1 MFARLVSL
9 ALSQRLMVLVA
20 ALGLLLAGIDAYRKL
35 PVDAFPDIS
44 PTQVKIILKAPG
56 MTPEE
61 VENQVIAPLE
71 MELLGIPRQAMLRS
85 TAKYAI
91 ADITLDFQE
100 GTDVYWAR
108 QQTAERLANAM
119 DALPAGVS
127 GGLSP
132 ISTPLSDV
140 YMFTLE
146 GPGLSL
152 EERRTLL
159 DWTVRPALRG
169 LPGVA
174 DVNVLGGRARA
185 FEVVPDPAAL
195 AASGLTTAGLRR
207 ALEAANRNDGAGR
220 LIEGEEALVVRVVG
234 AAVTLDDLRA
244 TPIPLPSG
252 GAVRLGD
259 VAEVRTGA
267 LTRYGAVTEDGAGEA
282 VQAIVIA
289 LKGADAKAVV
299 GQVKA
304 RLAEVQTTLPK
315 GAVIRPFYDRSELV
329 ERATG
334 TVTKALMEAT
344 ILVVVLLLLF
354 LGELR
359 AAVVVAVTLP
369 FAALTT
375 FLLMR
380 AFGLSANLMSLGGL
394 AIAIGMLVD
403 AAVVVV
409 ENTVERLNNPD
420 IKGSRK
426 LHLVHEACREVATPV
441 VSGVIIICLV
451 FMPLLSLQGLEGKLF
466 GPVALT
472 IVFALASSLALSFT
486 LIPVLSSF
494 LLKPQPHH
502 ESWLMR
508 RISPA
513 YARLLERSLARPM
526 PVVAAALVGMAA
538 AGAGYVFI
546 GKSFMPTMD
555 EGAILMQLA
564 KLPSVNLDES
574 ARQDMAVQRAVLQRV
589 PEVKRIVARAG
600 SDELGLDPMGL
611 NETDSFLVLAPKS
624 EWRRRDKVW
633 LTDELRKVVGDFPGV
648 DAAFTQPIEMRV
660 SEMLTG
666 SRGDLAVKVFGPDLA
681 TLGDLAA
688 RIEASLRATPGAADV
703 YTVAGDSLAYLQL
716 DMDRAAAGRAGLSIE
731 DVQTELRAQIEG
743 APAGVVFEP
752 GRRTPVL
759 VRGPEAARAQP
770 EQIEQLEIATPDGG
784 LARLSELAG
793 ARRVDGPLKIDREN
807 ASRFAVIQAYV
818 TGRDL
823 VGFVADAQ
831 ARVARDVPLPQG
843 YRVVWGG
850 QFENQKRAAARLGIV
865 VPAALGL
872 IFLVLFA
879 TLRSARQA
887 LLILANIPFALI
899 GGMLSLWASG
909 QYLSVPA
916 AVGFIALL
924 GVAVLNGL
932 VLVSHFNDLIQRG
945 LDIGDAVVEGAR
957 RRLRPV
963 LMTASITALGLVP
976 LLIATGPGSEIQ
988 KPLAIVVV
996 GGLVTST
1003 LLTLVLLPILY
1014 RRFGLERGAAAREGT
1029 S

>member
-9 ALSQRLMVLVA
+9 ALSQRLMIIVA
-20 ALGLLLAGIDAYRKL
+20 AFGLLLAGIDAYRKL

-71 MELLGIPRQAMLRS
+71 MELLGIPKQAMLRS

-195 AASGLTTAGLRR
+195 AASGLTTATLRQ
-207 ALEAANRNDGAGR
+207 ALETANRNDGAGR

-234 AAVTLDDLRA
+234 AAVSLDDLRA
-244 TPIPLPSG
+244 TPIALPSG
-252 GAVRLGD
+252 GSVRLGD
-259 VAEVRTGA
+259 IAEVRTGA
-267 LTRYGAVTEDGAGEA
+267 LTRYGAVSEDGRGEA

-299 GQVKA
+299 AQVKA
-304 RLAEVQTTLPK
+304 RLAEVQTSLPK
-315 GAVIRPFYDRSELV
+315 GVTISPFYDRSELV

-344 ILVVVLLLLF
+344 VLVVVLLLLF

-380 AFGLSANLMSLGGL
+380 TFGLSANLMSLGGL

-426 LHLVHEACREVATPV
+426 LHLIHEACREVATPV

-466 GPVALT
+466 APVALT
-472 IVFALASSLALSFT
+472 IVFALGSSLALSFT

-502 ESWLMR
+502 DSWLMR
-508 RISPA
+508 TVGPA
-513 YARLLERSLARPM
+513 YSRLLERSLARPM

-574 ARQDMAVQRAVLQRV
+574 TRQDMAVQRAVLERV
-589 PEVKRIVARAG
+589 PEVKRIVARVG

-624 EWRRRDKVW
+624 EWRRQDKAW
-633 LTDELRKVVGDFPGV
+633 LTDELRKVVADFPGV

-688 RIEASLRATPGAADV
+688 RIEAVLKATPGAADV
-703 YTVAGDSLAYLQL
+703 YTVAGDSLAYLQF
-716 DMDRAAAGRAGLSIE
+716 DMDRTAVGRSGLSIE

-752 GRRTPVL
+752 GRRTPIL

-770 EQIEQLEIATPDGG
+770 EQIEQLEIATPEGG
-784 LARLSELAG
+784 LARLSELAA

-823 VGFVADAQ
+823 VGFVSDAQ
-831 ARVARDVPLPQG
+831 ARVAREVPLPQG
-843 YRVVWGG
+843 YRLAWGG
-850 QFENQKRAAARLGIV
+850 QFENQRRAAARLGIV
-865 VPAALGL
+865 VPAAMGL

-879 TLRSARQA
+879 TLRSMRQA

-899 GGMLSLWASG
+899 GGMLALWASG

-916 AVGFIALL
+916 SVGFIALL
-924 GVAVLNGL
+924 GIAVLNGL

-945 LDIGDAVVEGAR
+945 HSIGEAVVEGSR

-976 LLIATGPGSEIQ
+976 LLLATGPGSEIQ

-1003 LLTLVLLPILY
+1003 LLTLILLPILY
-1014 RRFGLERGAAAREGT
+1014 RRFGLERGAAAREVT
-1029 S
+1029 A